1 MILQQIYKIAS
12 ISYLCIKKALEKYLE
27 IDKMIFLFIQE
38 YLRNPLLDMVLPLLR
53 NKFIWIPLY
62 LVILFY
68 CYQWGKKVF
77 LKYLLFLT
85 GLVSMS
91 DVVSSRLLKPFFN
104 RLRPCNDSQLSSL
117 FDPLVS
123 CGSGLSFPSSH
134 AVNHFALAA
143 FFYFTA
149 HFVPFKWRF
158 LWYVWAFSIC
168 FAQVYVGV
176 HYPLDVLIGGFI
188 GFYFGNIVAKTYLR
202 VVNNENE
209 VKG

>member
-1 MILQQIYKIAS
+1 
-12 ISYLCIKKALEKYLE
+12 
-27 IDKMIFLFIQE
+27 MIFLFIQE

-62 LVILFY
+62 IVILIY
-68 CYQWGKKVF
+68 SYQWGKKVF
-77 LKYLLFLT
+77 FKYLLFLI
-85 GLVSMS
+85 GLVSVS
-91 DVVSSRLLKPFFN
+91 DMVSSRLLKPVFH
-104 RLRPCNDSQLSSL
+104 RLRPCNDFQLNTL

-143 FFYFTA
+143 FFYYTA
-149 HFVPFKWRF
+149 HFIPFKWRF

-176 HYPLDVLIGGFI
+176 HYPLDVFIGGLI

-202 VVNNENE
+202 FVNKEKE

>member
-1 MILQQIYKIAS
+1 M
-12 ISYLCIKKALEKYLE
+12 EKYLG

-53 NKFIWIPLY
+53 NKFIWLPLY
-62 LVILFY
+62 IVILIY
-68 CYQWGKKVF
+68 SYQWGKKVF
-77 LKYLLFLT
+77 FKYLLFLI
-85 GLVSMS
+85 GLVSVS
-91 DVVSSRLLKPFFN
+91 DMVSSRLLKPVFH
-104 RLRPCNDSQLSSL
+104 RLRPCNDFQLNTL

-143 FFYFTA
+143 FLYYTA
-149 HFVPFKWRF
+149 HFIPFKWRF

-176 HYPLDVLIGGFI
+176 HYPLDVFIGGLI

-202 VVNNENE
+202 ILNKEKE

>member
-1 MILQQIYKIAS
+1 
-12 ISYLCIKKALEKYLE
+12 
-27 IDKMIFLFIQE
+27 MIFLFIQE

-62 LVILFY
+62 IVILIY
-68 CYQWGKKVF
+68 SYQWGKKVF
-77 LKYLLFLT
+77 FKYLLFLI
-85 GLVSMS
+85 GLVSIS
-91 DVVSSRLLKPFFN
+91 DMVSSRLLKPLFN
-104 RLRPCNDSQLSSL
+104 RLRPCNDFQLNTL

-143 FFYFTA
+143 FFYYTA
-149 HFVPFKWRF
+149 HFISFKWRF

-176 HYPLDVLIGGFI
+176 HYPLDVFIGGLI

-202 VVNNENE
+202 VLNKEKE

>member
-1 MILQQIYKIAS
+1 M
-12 ISYLCIKKALEKYLE
+12 
-27 IDKMIFLFIQE
+27 
-38 YLRNPLLDMVLPLLR
+38 
-53 NKFIWIPLY
+53 
-62 LVILFY
+62 
-68 CYQWGKKVF
+68 
-77 LKYLLFLT
+77 
-85 GLVSMS
+85 
-91 DVVSSRLLKPFFN
+91 VSSRLLKPLFN
-104 RLRPCNDSQLSSL
+104 RIRPCNDFQLNTL

-143 FFYFTA
+143 FFYYTA
-149 HFVPFKWRF
+149 HFISFKWRF

-176 HYPLDVLIGGFI
+176 HYPLDVFIGGLI

-202 VVNNENE
+202 VLNKEKE